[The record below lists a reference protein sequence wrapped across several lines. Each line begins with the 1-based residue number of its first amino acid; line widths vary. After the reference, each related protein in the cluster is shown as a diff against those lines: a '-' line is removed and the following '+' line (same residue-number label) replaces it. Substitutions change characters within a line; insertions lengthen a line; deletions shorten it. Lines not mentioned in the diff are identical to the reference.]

1 MTLHWSHPIAVAD
14 LPPDGIEVELVP
26 DADTRAALARHV
38 GVLAVPEL
46 VARFKITPD
55 GRGGAEVH
63 GNLAATVQ
71 QTCVVTLE
79 PFDNPVAERIT
90 VRFAPA
96 AAISSAARSV
106 EMSGEDLPDPLVGG
120 VFDLAA
126 VATEFLALA
135 IDPYP
140 RKPGAVFEP
149 PAEGARGAG
158 ESAFAALGKLK
169 RPPGGRP

>member
-1 MTLHWSHPIAVAD
+1 MAETLRWSHPIVVAD
-14 LPPDGIEVELVP
+14 LPPEGIEVELVP
-26 DADTRAALARHV
+26 DAETRAALARHV

-46 VARFKITPD
+46 LARFKITPD
-55 GRGGAEVH
+55 GLGGAEVR

-79 PFDNPVAERIT
+79 PFDNPVAEPIT

-96 AAISSAARSV
+96 VSPLARSV
-106 EMSGEDLPDPLVGG
+106 EVREEDQPDPLVGG
-120 VFDLAA
+120 GFDLAA
-126 VATEFLALA
+126 VTTDSLALA

-169 RPPGGRP
+169 RPPGGRA